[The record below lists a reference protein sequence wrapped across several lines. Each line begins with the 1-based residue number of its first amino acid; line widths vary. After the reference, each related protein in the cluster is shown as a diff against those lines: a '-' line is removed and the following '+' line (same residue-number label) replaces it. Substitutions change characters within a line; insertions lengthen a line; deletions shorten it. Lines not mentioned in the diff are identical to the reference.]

1 MAKRRHNKAA
11 LIREMQA
18 EKPGATAKEI
28 VDALAAKK
36 VKVSVAYIY
45 NLKSTNGQPKNV
57 KPKSGQPKPATC
69 DGVETLVRA
78 KKMADALGGVD
89 KARELLAALAQLL

>member
-11 LIREMQA
+11 LIREIQA
-18 EKPGATAKEI
+18 EKPSATAKEI

-36 VKVSVAYIY
+36 VKVTTAYIY
-45 NLKSTNGQPKNV
+45 ALKAKKGTAKNV
-57 KPKSGQPKPATC
+57 KLKSATF

-89 KARELLAALAQLL
+89 KARELLAALAQLV